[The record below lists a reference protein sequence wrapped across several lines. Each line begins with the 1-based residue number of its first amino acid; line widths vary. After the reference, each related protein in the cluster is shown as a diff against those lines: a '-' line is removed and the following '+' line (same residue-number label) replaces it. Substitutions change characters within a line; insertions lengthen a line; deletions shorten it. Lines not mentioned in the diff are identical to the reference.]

1 MYALYQSDKEYQ
13 THSKA
18 IHSIAQQYHL
28 NEALIREIYEGVL
41 NDLQTTS
48 KLKSFLSVLVTR
60 HVKEFL
66 HKSKLIVTK

>member
-1 MYALYQSDKEYQ
+1 MYALYHSDKEYQ

-41 NDLQTTS
+41 EDLQTTS
-48 KLKSFLSVLVTR
+48 KL
-60 HVKEFL
+60 
-66 HKSKLIVTK
+66 